1 MPEAITIIYDNNVTS
16 VAAEVSDDG
25 LWLSPAELRRSTGW
39 EPQAAGLCRGS
50 TCIPVPA
57 SRRTEFL
64 RADDSVNLSVFAA
77 HEGRA
82 VVHDESRAVW
92 VFGRSGAARSAVTQ
106 TLQAPDFELP
116 DLDGRLH
123 RLSDARG
130 RKVLIASWASW

>member
-1 MPEAITIIYDNNVTS
+1 MSTAIAIVYDENVAT
-16 VAAEVSDDG
+16 VVGEVSDDG
-25 LWLSPAELRRSTGW
+25 LWLAPAELRRSTGW

-50 TCIPVPA
+50 ACVPVPA
-57 SRRTEFL
+57 ARRPELL
-64 RADDSVNLSVFAA
+64 RPDGSVNLTAFAG

-116 DLDGRLH
+116 DLDGRLY

>member
-1 MPEAITIIYDNNVTS
+1 MENNITIIYDKDMNVVS
-16 VAAEVSDDG
+16 SEVSG
-25 LWLSPAELRRSTGW
+25 EQLWLAPHELRRSTGW
-39 EPQAAGLCRGS
+39 EMKAAGLCRGS

-57 SRRTEFL
+57 GRRAEFL
-64 RADDSVNLSVFAA
+64 RADGRVNLTGFAA
-77 HEGRA
+77 RESRA
-82 VVHDESRAVW
+82 VVHDDARTVW

-116 DLDGRLH
+116 GLDGRLH